1 MLALFL
7 AANRGQE
14 GKAAKLKVGS
24 FPINSITQN
33 SSVAASIVRKTG
45 PVAGPRERQFDLASR
60 INGLIYRLIISA
72 PVNVEPNRVSPVL
85 YVLDGNCYFRAAS
98 DPATWGSGLFEPTI
112 IVGISYPPEED
123 AEVHRQR
130 SIDMTV
136 KADPVMFPNGSG
148 RCDEF
153 LRAIEDQVK
162 PFVASRYPVDP
173 VRQMLYGKSLGG
185 LHRGAHPAPQPDPL
199 QHLHRGKS
207 LDLAGRQGGAR

>member
-7 AANRGQE
+7 AAHRGQE

-72 PVNVEPNRVSPVL
+72 PVNVEPNRVYPVL
-85 YVLDGNCYFRAAS
+85 CVLDGNWYFRAAS

-112 IVGISYPPEED
+112 IVGISYPTEED

-173 VRQMLYGKSLGG
+173 VRQMLYGKSLSG